1 MSLQSAPFHHDVAEG
16 PQAQAYWVTADDGVR
31 LRFAHWPLD
40 TEQSPAKGTVLLFP
54 GRTEYVEKYGRAA
67 ADFAARGYEMI
78 AIDWRGQGLADR
90 MIEPRYVGY
99 VKTFDDFQR
108 DVATVLAALKE
119 LDLPKPWHLL
129 GHSMGGCIGLRAL
142 HEGLPVTSASFSAPM
157 WGIGL
162 APYLRAAAWV
172 VGAVSKPLGVH
183 GRLAPSTSPV
193 TLVLDKPFDDNTLT
207 KDPDMYAYMQRQM
220 TGQPDL
226 ALAGPAINWVYE
238 ALKECRRLRARPS
251 PDIPCL
257 TFLGTDERI
266 VNTGDVHKRM
276 ARWPNGTLDL
286 IEDGEH
292 EVLMEVP
299 KTRNHIFDACA
310 AFYDSHPPHHS

>member
-1 MSLQSAPFHHDVAEG
+1 MTLQSAPFHHDVAEG
-16 PQAQAYWVTADDGVR
+16 PEAHAYWVTADDGVR
-31 LRFAHWPLD
+31 LRFAHWPLG
-40 TEQSPAKGTVLLFP
+40 TNQGPAKGTVLLFP

-67 ADFAARGYEMI
+67 ADFAARGYAMI

-90 MIEPRYVGY
+90 MVDPRYIGY
-99 VKTFDDFQR
+99 VETFDDFQR
-108 DVATVLAALKE
+108 DVAAVLAALTE
-119 LDLPKPWHLL
+119 LDLPQPWHLL

-142 HEGLPVTSASFSAPM
+142 HEGLPVKTASFSAPM

-162 APYLRAAAWV
+162 APYLRAAAWT
-172 VGAVSKPLGVH
+172 VGALSKPLGF
-183 GRLAPSTSPV
+183 GARLSPSTSPV
-193 TLVLDKPFDDNTLT
+193 TLVLDQPFDDNTLT

-238 ALKECRRLRARPS
+238 ALKECKSLRAKPS

-266 VNTGDVHKRM
+266 VHTGDIHNRM

-299 KTRNHIFDACA
+299 DTRTHIFDACA
-310 AFYDSHPPHHS
+310 AFYDTHSA